1 MNCFSSVGFCGGG
14 EREACDGRIAS
25 STEMLHQE
33 LPQAANLCILVS
45 VFLTICLTSQQHL
58 TVIFLLIWLYVKISK
73 VRP

>member
-33 LPQAANLCILVS
+33 LPQAADLCILVS
-45 VFLTICLTSQQHL
+45 VLLTICFSTSEQQ
-58 TVIFLLIWLYVKISK
+58 VIFLLIWL
-73 VRP
+73 

>member
-33 LPQAANLCILVS
+33 LPQAADLCILVS
-45 VFLTICLTSQQHL
+45 VLLTICFNTSEQQ
-58 TVIFLLIWLYVKISK
+58 VIFLLIWLEVKISK
-73 VRP
+73 VCP